1 MGQSST
7 ETNVISPR
15 TAVLAVRIGLLLL
28 LMSSAFLLTGCAD
41 ISSDDRSMFY
51 SGWVNPNG
59 RPMTQLP
66 PE

>member
-7 ETNVISPR
+7 ETNVISR
-15 TAVLAVRIGLLLL
+15 SAAFLAVRIGLLLL
-28 LMSSAFLLTGCAD
+28 LVSSAFLLTGCASM
-41 ISSDDRSMFY
+41 SSDDRSMFY